1 MALMGKSDKDV
12 HATLNNFTFSA
23 IDVDQL
29 EESQYTLVNILVDLS
44 SSVSSFKNELEKTLS
59 TIVESC
65 QKSPQSQTLLLRV
78 AGFTDRAQN
87 DCVDE
92 IHGFISLGS
101 IATNQYVGSLNPSG
115 MTPLFDA
122 MGNALETIET
132 YGKQLAAQDYFCNGI
147 FFVITD
153 GFENASRKLKSA
165 SAIKSTLERIRKDE
179 ALESIR
185 AILIGVDD
193 SNVQSELTKLKDDA
207 GFDEY
212 LSLGDVSAKKLAKLA
227 NWISQSVSS
236 QSQSLGSGG
245 PSQPVNF
252 AL

>member
-12 HATLNNFTFSA
+12 HATLNNFSYSA
-23 IDVDQL
+23 VDVDTL
-29 EESQYTLVNILVDLS
+29 EGSEYTLVNILVDLS
-44 SSVSSFKNELEKTLS
+44 SSVSSFSSELEKTLA

-65 QKSPQSQTLLLRV
+65 QKSPKSENLLLRV
-78 AGFTDRAQN
+78 AGFTDRVNGNIQ
-87 DCVDE
+87 E
-92 IHGFISLGS
+92 IHGFVNLSTI
-101 IATNQYVGSLNPSG
+101 TKDQYTGSLMPSG

-122 MGNALETIET
+122 TGSALESIEA
-132 YGKQLAAQDYFCNGI
+132 YGKQLSDQDYFCNGI

-153 GFENASRKLKSA
+153 GVENASRKFRKA
-165 SAIKSTLERIRKDE
+165 SDIKDALTRIRKNE
-179 ALESIR
+179 SLESIR

-193 SNVQSELTKLKDDA
+193 SNVQSDLNTLKDEA

-252 AL
+252 SL